1 MLLNNGKQTISQ
13 TLKIWTK
20 SWIYQDHSFPLY
32 RISNNFIIMLIFI
45 FNQLCSNTTH
55 SNLIMIFSKLYY
67 NQNISMVSAYFM
79 HQQSNEF
86 VLWCTFGF
94 WSRNLQKPLLGF
106 HPILMGINI
115 MITWDFECKIRHSFY
130 KLIELQSMFYW

>member
-1 MLLNNGKQTISQ
+1 
-13 TLKIWTK
+13 
-20 SWIYQDHSFPLY
+20 
-32 RISNNFIIMLIFI
+32 MLIFI

-130 KLIELQSMFYW
+130 KLIELQSMFFVKQEEFKSKLYYRLIEIKLWRTISSTCIILIFS